1 MGCRARLAAA
11 SPALVLAVCAITLAW
26 PSTAQA
32 VGDERFVVFAPA
44 PRASRVAANGTAAPI
59 VVDSR
64 DFAGVRRAA
73 GDLQADVFRVAAVR
87 PTLVTDRSPKAVDV
101 VVIGTLGRSRLIG
114 QLVDARK
121 LDVGSIRGRWESSII
136 QVVERPWPGV
146 DGRWSLPAA
155 ISAARSSGSTRSRS
169 RWASRPGTGGPTCP
183 SGTGV
188 RCSCAPGDTCAGS
201 RRCDTGGSSSM
212 TRRPR

>member
-1 MGCRARLAAA
+1 MRCRARLAVA
-11 SPALVLAVCAITLAW
+11 SPALVLAVCALTLAW

-44 PRASRVAANGTAAPI
+44 PRASRIAANGTAAPI
-59 VVDSR
+59 VVDSQ

-87 PTLVTDRSPKAVDV
+87 PTIVTDRSPKAVDV
-101 VVIGTLGRSRLIG
+101 VVVGTLGKSRLIG

-146 DGRWSLPAA
+146 ERALV
-155 ISAARSSGSTRSRS
+155 I
-169 RWASRPGTGGPTCP
+169 
-183 SGTGV
+183 
-188 RCSCAPGDTCAGS
+188 AGS
-201 RRCDTGGSSSM
+201 DQRGTIFGVYTLSEQMGVSPWYWWADVPVRHRDQVFVRAGRYVRGEPAVRYRGSSSM